1 MAIPA
6 CGSSQQGWG
15 RATGAGRDAK
25 CSPVCPL
32 GLSVGLKDGP
42 VLCQWPQS
50 AMDVQPGK
58 MVSATLGEIH
68 FPRCCGR
75 EMGPASHPSA
85 QWESGKPESS
95 LAENSPAS
103 PAQQSQNRQG
113 GRRQP
118 RTPSP
123 GCSGWTGLGGG
134 VHWHVGPSEQLLAP
148 SGTKC

>member
-1 MAIPA
+1 MAIP
-6 CGSSQQGWG
+6 GYGGSQQGWG
-15 RATGAGRDAK
+15 RATAAGRDAK

-32 GLSVGLKDGP
+32 GLSVELKDGP

-75 EMGPASHPSA
+75 KMGPASHPSA

-103 PAQQSQNRQG
+103 PAQQSQNREVG
-113 GRRQP
+113 G
-118 RTPSP
+118 SP
-123 GCSGWTGLGGG
+123 GLIPLAAQDGKDWGWGA
-134 VHWHVGPSEQLLAP
+134 HWHVGPSVQLLAP